1 MIFRREELPQLLED
15 EPETGVSRLSN
26 SNGAW
31 MEETPSDLLLA
42 SELHYN
48 TVEARDNEESYSPDQ
63 VGINC
68 FAGEDVHRGRRRR
81 EQMSEDN
88 TEEAPPR
95 RRQRLEQEDEDD
107 ELIDFTGW
115 ERSSSPSW
123 HVSPTLPF
131 VPAEDTPSSR
141 ANFWMRMREHM
152 SEDEDND
159 EEDRPRSRQHEEQ
172 EDTENDLE
180 RSSSSFSL
188 TFHFF
193 PTKDGAIYV
202 LLVVISIHNVILG
215 PTGLVPVSTDIPIS
229 FLVTLN

>member
-15 EPETGVSRLSN
+15 KPETGVSGLSD
-26 SNGAW
+26 SNGTW

-42 SELHYN
+42 SELQCN

-63 VGINC
+63 VGITC
-68 FAGEDVHRGRRRR
+68 FAGENVHRGRRRR

-107 ELIDFTGW
+107 ELIDFAGW
-115 ERSSSPSW
+115 ERSLSPSW

-141 ANFWMRMREHM
+141 ANFWMRMRVQM
-152 SEDEDND
+152 SEEEDNN
-159 EEDRPRSRQHEEQ
+159 EEDTPRSRQHEEQ

-193 PTKDGAIYV
+193 HTKDSAIYV
-202 LLVVISIHNVILG
+202 LLVVISIHDVILG
-215 PTGLVPVSTDIPIS
+215 PTGLVPVSTDIPLS

>member
-1 MIFRREELPQLLED
+1 MIFRREDLPQLLED
-15 EPETGVSRLSN
+15 EPETGVSGLSD

-68 FAGEDVHRGRRRR
+68 FAGEDVRRGRRRR

-95 RRQRLEQEDEDD
+95 RRRRLEQEDEDD

-123 HVSPTLPF
+123 HVSPTLSF
-131 VPAEDTPSSR
+131 VPPEDTPSSR

-152 SEDEDND
+152 SEEEDND
-159 EEDRPRSRQHEEQ
+159 EEDPPRSRQHEEQ

-202 LLVVISIHNVILG
+202 LLVVISTHDVILG